1 MNGRKEQI
9 PSDYKWMNK
18 QKIKFNFQIHF
29 QWLGDSDLRHRMQGR
44 LILVHLMCRD
54 MAPFQTENVDEDK
67 ATGILHF
74 L

>member
-1 MNGRKEQI
+1 M
-9 PSDYKWMNK
+9 
-18 QKIKFNFQIHF
+18 HF

-54 MAPFQTENVDEDK
+54 MAPFQTEIVDEDK

-74 L
+74 LFC